1 MKRPPVEEYDIDKT
15 IDEIKNRL
23 YVRLGQKGD
32 GILASSH
39 EVLSVI
45 SEEFDEYKWSVHD
58 NDATAQHEEL
68 MDIAVAAVMGMASM
82 KSGKMDWL

>member
-39 EVLSVI
+39 EVLGVI
-45 SEEFDEYKWSVHD
+45 SEEFDEYKGSVHD